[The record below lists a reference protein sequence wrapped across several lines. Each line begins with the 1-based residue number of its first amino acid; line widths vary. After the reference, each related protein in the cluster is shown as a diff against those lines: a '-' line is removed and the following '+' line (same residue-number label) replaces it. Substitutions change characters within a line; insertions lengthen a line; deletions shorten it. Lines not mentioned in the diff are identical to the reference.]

1 MSLLEKEYS
10 IYAILF
16 VFSIVSWISIL
27 QIKKLLVKMENPISL
42 VLFMSFVNFIII
54 FGIVFSG
61 IFSTQNEIW
70 NDITSIETF
79 DIALLVLTAI
89 ISSVGRILFSTL
101 LKYHDPRTMK
111 ISGYMMSTLVS
122 GSALYL
128 MRREIFTTS
137 RYIGFTMMALG
148 GYLFIV

>member
-10 IYAILF
+10 IYAIFF
-16 VFSIVSWISIL
+16 VFSIVSWLSML
-27 QIKKLLVKMENPISL
+27 QIKKLLVQMEKPISL
-42 VLFMSFVNFIII
+42 VLLMSFVNFIII

-61 IFSTQNEIW
+61 ILTTQNEIW
-70 NDITSIETF
+70 RDITSIETF

-89 ISSVGRILFSTL
+89 FSSVGRILFSTL

-122 GSALYL
+122 GTALYL
-128 MRREIFTTS
+128 MRRETFTAS
-137 RYIGFTMMALG
+137 RYIGFTMMAFG